1 MLRLYH
7 MNLLQ
12 RMEETSYIL
21 SLVHQQR
28 TGMQQG
34 EPDAVHSPVSTIQ
47 PRFVD
52 LASTPAAITPIRDL
66 SIPSARSPDDSSRT
80 SRPRTIEESGS
91 LSEDEATQGAP
102 KRQRRN

>member
-21 SLVHQQR
+21 GIVHQQR
-28 TGMQQG
+28 MQEG
-34 EPDAVHSPVSTIQ
+34 EPDAVQSPVSTIQ
-47 PRFVD
+47 PQYVD
-52 LASTPAAITPIRDL
+52 LASPSAAITPIRDL
-66 SIPSARSPDDSSRT
+66 SIPSSRRPDDSSRT
-80 SRPRTIEESGS
+80 SRPRTVEVSGS
-91 LSEDEATQGAP
+91 LSEDEDAQGDS